1 MYCHNPL
8 LKIRVATQIMTNR
21 SSDIA
26 GTILATLCCLWLC
39 REATRPNDEV
49 VIVEE
54 TVVVPGQMPRTYTKK
69 KRYRNR
75 RGYYDNRDDPT
86 VIVVNEKAGRDQQEL
101 PLVACTH
108 VEMKR

>member
-1 MYCHNPL
+1 
-8 LKIRVATQIMTNR
+8 MTNR

-26 GTILATLCCLWLC
+26 GTILAFLCCAWLC
-39 REATRPNDEV
+39 REATRPDDV

-54 TVVVPGQMPRTYTKK
+54 TVVVPGQVPRTYTTKK

-86 VIVVNEKAGRDQQEL
+86 VIVVNEQMGSDQL
-101 PLVACTH
+101 PLVAFPTN